1 MYKEDILKKT
11 LLMGLFSMVLFITLS
26 PVAAWSVPTHYE
38 IAATTYYALPAD
50 VQSKLSLE
58 LMMEGADDP
67 DLKFLDYQY
76 HKYPENQP
84 KVDYWLNRGSIDY
97 KNGNYNDA
105 SYSFG
110 VATHYIADGSCAPH
124 CPDNTSH
131 YEHSIYEL
139 NALILTPKID
149 YSGGDIHSIMNNDFI
164 DGKDSW
170 QSWMNNKNCIYIQND
185 LNRAVSASFTAINES
200 VS

>member
-1 MYKEDILKKT
+1 MSIIMKKAVT
-11 LLMGLFSMVLFITLS
+11 MVLFFAIILILQLS

-50 VQSKLSLE
+50 AQSKLNLV

-67 DLKFLDYQY
+67 DLKFFDYKY
-76 HKYPENQP
+76 HKYPANQP
-84 KVDYWLNRGSIDY
+84 KVDYWLNRGKIDY
-97 KNGNYNDA
+97 QNGKYQDA

-110 VATHYIADGSCAPH
+110 VATHYIADGCCAPH
-124 CPDNTSH
+124 CVDSESH
-131 YEHSIYEL
+131 YDHSIYEL
-139 NALILTPKID
+139 YALLLTPKIVSPRCDKYSSMQND
-149 YSGGDIHSIMNNDFI
+149 YL

-170 QSWMNNKNCIYIQND
+170 QGWIHNENDIYVQND
-185 LNRAVSASFTAINES
+185 LDRAVSVCYTAINDS